1 MGLKLLLTG
10 TFGEVE
16 AEVVKDIEALVE
28 KWKGKVESALVST
41 ETGSIDLAA
50 PPVEEP
56 PAPAAPEAAA
66 PDPAVGALA
75 AEIAT
80 MQGQITSILSA
91 VEALAAPKA

>member
-16 AEVVKDIEALVE
+16 AEVVKDIEALVA
-28 KWKGKVESALVST
+28 KYRDKVESALVTSEAGTT
-41 ETGSIDLAA
+41 ELAA
-50 PPVEEP
+50 PPVVEP
-56 PAPAAPEAAA
+56 PAPAAPEAPA

-75 AEIAT
+75 AEVAT